1 MDFTTKLKSVGSG
14 LRATR
19 DVKRANEIAL
29 IMIKYGYADLSQ
41 RLGIGPASILPLP
54 KSQVAESLSA
64 PDRAVAA
71 LQEMG
76 PTFIKL
82 GQLLSTRVDLF
93 NKEWIKALEGLQAN
107 VSPLPFEQLE
117 PILRQSLPAPILEI
131 FDSIEETP
139 LAAGSIAQ
147 VHRAVY
153 QGDNVVLKIQRPNIR
168 QSIES
173 DLRIMLF
180 LAEVAANSIPSLQ
193 RYAPQQVVRHFATSM
208 RRELD
213 FTREAR
219 ASDRI
224 RTNFRNTDYL
234 IIPKV
239 YWDYTSAL
247 VSVQEYIDG
256 IPAND
261 IEGID
266 SAGLDR
272 SVLAVRGVDV
282 FLKMA
287 LEDGFFHADPHPGN
301 FFYLP
306 GNKLALIDFGLVGS
320 LSDQRRKELARL
332 LQGAVA
338 MNSRPV
344 VDVLMGWAGDAD
356 IDTEGLSADIG
367 ALLEEYE
374 GVNLA
379 QINIG
384 VVLNQLITLARN
396 HALTMPPDLTLLIK
410 SIMILEGLGT
420 SLNPDFDLIKEAE
433 PFVRR
438 AVLNRYSPESLFRK
452 GLGSMS
458 EIGGIIEE
466 LPRDLRRMLILMRR
480 GYIPININ
488 VDHLEELSHQIEST
502 ANRTVIGLIVASLIV
517 GSSIV
522 MTVDAGPKLFGLPFF
537 GMMGFITANIG
548 SGWLLLSMWSSRK

>member
-1 MDFTTKLKSVGSG
+1 
-14 LRATR
+14 
-19 DVKRANEIAL
+19 
-29 IMIKYGYADLSQ
+29 MIKYGYADLSQ

-272 SVLAVRGVDV
+272 NVLAVRGVDV

-396 HALTMPPDLTLLIK
+396 HALTMPSDLTLLIK